1 MKTATTLSFP
11 LPGPERDSLINATY
25 GHDADCSSGAP
36 ATPPAVQISL
46 KQLKFVAIGGV
57 ERSEFGTRNREFD
70 SGRSSFANHF
80 AVAQEC
86 LLGDSPGAPPSLIF
100 HTDSPMGVNCVGL
113 VKVTA
118 QISARDFSVNSV
130 PRGHHFP
137 APSPVQ
143 GDETTPRFVAVHI
156 TPPFGD
162 SKEASASPALH
173 LVAAIRRRCRRFG
186 GWKRA

>member
-57 ERSEFGTRNREFD
+57 ERSEFGTRNRELD

-80 AVAQEC
+80 Q
-86 LLGDSPGAPPSLIF
+86 LLKTASLAI
-100 HTDSPMGVNCVGL
+100 PRGL
-113 VKVTA
+113 PHRSFFILTA
-118 QISARDFSVNSV
+118 QW
-130 PRGHHFP
+130 
-137 APSPVQ
+137 
-143 GDETTPRFVAVHI
+143 
-156 TPPFGD
+156 
-162 SKEASASPALH
+162 ALIAWVW
-173 LVAAIRRRCRRFG
+173 LRLRRR
-186 GWKRA
+186 